1 MEYRLTENN
10 KEGII
15 FIDKMTV
22 DTETMKQIR
31 FMIKHETIE
40 NARIMP
46 DCHKGNGCC
55 IGFTSKL
62 MGKIVPNFV
71 GGDIGCGIVTY
82 PLELRKPIKPKQ
94 LDRHIKESV
103 PLGPSVHTDTMSDID
118 RYMERIYEL
127 ANHDATHFVKFY
139 QEKFGINIYKQAPYY
154 CQDWF
159 HSLCERIK
167 TNKEHDLL
175 SLGTLGGGNH
185 FIEVNRSD
193 DTGTEYITV
202 HSGSRNLGQ
211 KICRFHQDIITKGR
225 DLDWDLYDKKVKQFS
240 KVCKDKKKIK
250 EFANSLKKEMVVNRH
265 ADYLI
270 DEEAFHYYFD
280 MIFAQKYAL
289 VNREIMIERVISYYN
304 LEFDPMK
311 KIESIHNYIDF
322 NDFVLRKG
330 AISAEKDKLCLIA
343 LNMRDGILLC
353 QGKGNENWNNSSAHG
368 SGRIITRQK
377 ALKNKISIVKRLE
390 KDFEKNDIYST
401 IPLENIVDEAPECY
415 KDTEMIKEMIGPSVK
430 ILEQLRPVLNVK
442 G

>member
-1 MEYRLTENN
+1 MEYRLTEKN

-22 DTETMKQIR
+22 DTETMKQIH

-82 PLELRKPIKPKQ
+82 PLELKKPIKPKQ

-103 PLGPSVHTDTMSDID
+103 PLGPLVHTDKMSDID
-118 RYMERIYEL
+118 RYMNRIYEI

-139 QEKFGINIYKQAPYY
+139 QEKFGINISKHAPFY

-193 DTGTEYITV
+193 NTGTEYITV

-225 DLDWDLYDKKVKQFS
+225 NLDWDLYDKKMKQFS
-240 KVCKDKKKIK
+240 KECKDKKKIK
-250 EFANSLKKEMVVNRH
+250 EFANSLKNEMVVNRH

-304 LEFDPMK
+304 LEFDPLK

-377 ALKNKISIVKRLE
+377 ALKNKISIMKRL
-390 KDFEKNDIYST
+390 KMDFENNDIYST
-401 IPLENIVDEAPECY
+401 MPLENIVDEAPECY
-415 KDTEMIKEMIGPSVK
+415 KDTEMIKEMIGPSVE